1 MKKKELKKVKKEL
14 SFDKVTVLELNQLR
28 QINGGDGGGDSP
40 KNKVLG
46 TLMTKQ
52 S

>member
-14 SFDKVTVLELNQLR
+14 SFEKVTVLELNQLK
-28 QINGGDGGGDSP
+28 QINGGGGGGGDTP

-46 TLMTKQ
+46 TLMTK
-52 S
+52 